1 MRITNVDTLSSL
13 IDRLITENIKLY
25 FFKKEGDLDK
35 SEHQKI
41 VIDKLK
47 ERLNELFG
55 ECFYKNEYEYL
66 GEKRTFDEN
75 SIVEKLEELII
86 NDINIGEAD
95 RSRLSEVQSADPNV
109 EKLVINEKRLR
120 RANEGRAKNKN
131 EIDEKFKKGLEN

>member
-35 SEHQKI
+35 SEYQKI
-41 VIDKLK
+41 VIGKLK
-47 ERLNELFG
+47 ERLNELFE
-55 ECFYKNEYEYL
+55 ECFSKNKYEYL
-66 GEKRTFDEN
+66 EEKRTFDEN

-95 RSRLSEVQSADPNV
+95 RSRLKEVQSTDPNL
-109 EKLVINEKRLR
+109 EKLVTNEKRLR

-131 EIDEKFKKGLEN
+131 EIDEKFKKGLGG

>member
-35 SEHQKI
+35 SEYQKI
-41 VIDKLK
+41 VIGKLK
-47 ERLNELFG
+47 ERLNELFE
-55 ECFYKNEYEYL
+55 ECFSKNKYEYL
-66 GEKRTFDEN
+66 EEKRTFDEN

-95 RSRLSEVQSADPNV
+95 RSRLKEVQSTNPNL
-109 EKLVINEKRLR
+109 EKLVTNEKRLR

-131 EIDEKFKKGLEN
+131 EIDEKFKKGLGG

>member
-1 MRITNVDTLSSL
+1 M
-13 IDRLITENIKLY
+13 Y

-131 EIDEKFKKGLEN
+131 EIDEKFKKGLED

>member
-1 MRITNVDTLSSL
+1 VRITNVDTLSSL

-35 SEHQKI
+35 SEYQKI
-41 VIDKLK
+41 VIGKLK
-47 ERLNELFG
+47 ERLNELFE
-55 ECFYKNEYEYL
+55 ECFSKNKYEYL
-66 GEKRTFDEN
+66 EEKRTFDEN

-95 RSRLSEVQSADPNV
+95 RSRLKEVQSTDPNL
-109 EKLVINEKRLR
+109 EKLVTNEKRLR

-131 EIDEKFKKGLEN
+131 EIDEKFKKGLGG